1 MGEPAAVPL
10 ALLVTAVVQL
20 ALAPAQNLVS
30 RRSEG
35 EADWKALQTTRDP
48 ASARGLFREFAATSL
63 GDPSPPTWAYVMLQS
78 HPTLAQRVA
87 MADAWARRRQR
98 VRLTDPV
105 SDFSRT
111 PALDPVGDHPR
122 DRERRRRAGRG
133 RVAHVDDA
141 VRLVEDEVVEQ
152 RPVRARAPARGS
164 RPGPGSTSST
174 SSSGSSFRAAATKS
188 RVERSRAVSAAPAR
202 QCRRAR
208 RRNPRERSV
217 SRTSRSETSRRR

>member
-1 MGEPAAVPL
+1 MLDGRFSDGEVGVVLAHELGHHSSDHLLEAIAWFGLFALPGALALMLATRGRGGMGQPAAVPL

-87 MADAWARRRQR
+87 MADAWAREQR
-98 VRLTDPV
+98 EEQV
-105 SDFSRT
+105 SD
-111 PALDPVGDHPR
+111 
-122 DRERRRRAGRG
+122 
-133 RVAHVDDA
+133 
-141 VRLVEDEVVEQ
+141 
-152 RPVRARAPARGS
+152 
-164 RPGPGSTSST
+164 
-174 SSSGSSFRAAATKS
+174 
-188 RVERSRAVSAAPAR
+188 
-202 QCRRAR
+202 
-208 RRNPRERSV
+208 
-217 SRTSRSETSRRR
+217 